1 MRSHKP
7 TILFLT
13 EGAYPFLGGG
23 ISTWADIL
31 CHELEDEVNFIIL
44 ATTGDPFVEQRYNLC
59 ANVKKVI
66 HMPLWGNEEP
76 AVFIEPET
84 SFSQVVCRKNR
95 TNNSVIKEL
104 FLPMFRDFM
113 DQLFDPFQSAQKA
126 GELLYGLW
134 KYYRYFDYKQTLA
147 SRILWDTY
155 KTILQQKIDERPSSS
170 HKPQILDVTFGKR
183 WLYHFMMP
191 LAASIPRVTATHST
205 LAGLPAIPSI
215 AAKYEFGTPILL
227 TDHGIYIR
235 ERLINVSQTDLSFF
249 SKQLLI
255 NLATFVTRAV
265 YHHADVVAPVTTVN
279 SKWEQRFE
287 AKPARI
293 DPIYNGIDTDKFY
306 PRPKPDHT
314 KNLPTVV
321 AAAHV
326 FPLKDIET
334 MIRTCQVV
342 RREIPNV
349 QFLLYGSL
357 DVDKSYTQKC
367 KSLVT
372 ELKLEPN
379 FTFGGYHNEPSSLFV
394 EGDISILSSISE
406 GFPYTVIESM
416 SCGRPVVA
424 TDVGGVREAVE
435 GCGILCKPR
444 NYNALAEGVIQLLN
458 DDDLRK
464 ELAEEGRERVLRDFT
479 IPKSVNRYKEIY
491 QDFHSQQQVP
501 KHHSITLSSVNNMLE
516 RLPHV

>member
-1 MRSHKP
+1 MHSHKP

-31 CHELEDEVNFIIL
+31 CRELEEDVNFIIL
-44 ATTGDPFVEQRYNLC
+44 AVTGNPFVGQRYNLST
-59 ANVKKVI
+59 NVKKVI
-66 HMPLWGNEEP
+66 HLPLWGNEEP
-76 AVFIEPET
+76 AAFIESET
-84 SFSQVVCRKNR
+84 PFSQVVCRKNR
-95 TNNSVIKEL
+95 TDDQVIKDL

-113 DQLFDPFQSAQKA
+113 DQLFDPFQSAHQA
-126 GELLYGLW
+126 GELLYGFW
-134 KYYRYFDYKQTLA
+134 KYYRHFDYKQTLA
-147 SRILWDTY
+147 NPILWNTF
-155 KTILQQKIDERPSSS
+155 KTILLQKIDRGSSYNNP
-170 HKPQILDVTFGKR
+170 HILDITFGKR

-191 LAASIPRVTATHST
+191 LSVSIPRVTATHST
-205 LAGLPAIPSI
+205 LAGLPAIISI

-255 NLATFVTRAV
+255 NLSTFVTRAV
-265 YHHADVVAPVTTVN
+265 YYHADVIAPVTSIN

-287 AKPARI
+287 ADPARI
-293 DPIYNGIDTDKFY
+293 KPIYNGVDTEKFY

-314 KNLPTVV
+314 KGLPTVV

-334 MIRTCQVV
+334 MIRTCHLV

-357 DVDKSYTQKC
+357 DVDKPYTEKC
-367 KSLVT
+367 KLLVAELSL
-372 ELKLEPN
+372 EQN
-379 FTFGGYHNEPSSLFV
+379 FKFCGYHNDPSSLFI

-435 GCGILCKPR
+435 GYGILCKAR
-444 NYNALAEGVIQLLN
+444 NYKALADGVIQLLN
-458 DDDLRK
+458 DHGFRK
-464 ELAEEGRERVLRDFT
+464 HLAEKGRERVLRDFT
-479 IPKSVNRYKEIY
+479 IPKSVNSYKSIY
-491 QDFHSQQQVP
+491 QNFHSQQQEP
-501 KHHSITLSSVNNMLE
+501 KLHSFTLNSVNNMLE
-516 RLPHV
+516 RLRDV